1 MSFLLQV
8 ELFEES
14 DIVKLEDELN
24 KFLEKLSEVN
34 VLKVESSYQS
44 LNDSLLYYGLVL
56 YRVE

>member
-1 MSFLLQV
+1 MLQV
-8 ELFEES
+8 ELFEEN

-34 VLKVESSYQS
+34 ILKVESSYKS
-44 LNDSLLYYGLVL
+44 HKETMLYYGLIL